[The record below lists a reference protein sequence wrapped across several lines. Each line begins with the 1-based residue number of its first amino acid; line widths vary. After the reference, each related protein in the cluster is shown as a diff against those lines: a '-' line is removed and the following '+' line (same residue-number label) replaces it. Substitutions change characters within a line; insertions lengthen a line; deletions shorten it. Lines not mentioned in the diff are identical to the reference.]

1 MSGSPLPVTHVLAAY
16 SAAGSGLWGKER
28 VVEAL
33 MTAQRASGEVAPRA
47 IVFAPCSL
55 AERLA
60 SLGFEVDVL
69 EERDRRLPLRSLPR
83 LRHLLRSRR
92 PAVVHSHGYKAN
104 IVTRAARL
112 AGTPMRGLVA
122 TCHAWFDETPA
133 TRLYNRLDRATAF
146 LSDVVTVADAGMAQ
160 AFRDPARVRYIANGL
175 PDREPPDAQTRRE
188 ARAGLGFPADRFAIG
203 YLARTN
209 AVKGVL
215 DVLEAADR
223 TSGEPLLW
231 AVAGTGELD
240 ARAAAAQGENLRF
253 LGFVEQT
260 ERYRSALD
268 AFVQASSVEGLSM
281 SLLEAMRAGLP
292 ILATRAGSTERAV
305 RDGIEARLYDAGDV
319 TALAAGAVALARD
332 PEAARA
338 LGAAARARFV
348 AEFGIERQH
357 RAFLDAYR
365 AADRG

>member
-1 MSGSPLPVTHVLAAY
+1 VLAAY
-16 SAAGSGLWGKER
+16 AAAGSGLWGKER

-33 MTAQRASGEVAPRA
+33 MVAQRESGDVAPRA
-47 IVFAPCSL
+47 IVFSPCSL
-55 AERLA
+55 ADRLRA
-60 SLGFEVDVL
+60 LGFQVDVL
-69 EERDRRLPLRSLPR
+69 EERDRRVPLRSLPA
-83 LRHLLRSRR
+83 LLRLLRGGPR
-92 PAVVHSHGYKAN
+92 AVIHSHGYKAN
-104 IVTRAARL
+104 VVTRAARL
-112 AGTPMRGLVA
+112 CGARMLGHVA
-122 TCHAWFDETPA
+122 TCHAWFDESPA
-133 TRLYNRLDRATAF
+133 TRFYNRLDRSTAF
-146 LSDVVTVADAGMAQ
+146 LSDVVTVADADMAA
-160 AFRDPARVRYIANGL
+160 AFPDPSRVRYVANGL
-175 PDREPPDAQTRRE
+175 PDREPPDDAARRE
-188 ARAGLGFPADRFAIG
+188 AREALGFPADRFAIG

-215 DVLEAADR
+215 DVLAAAEH
-223 TSGEPLLW
+223 TASEPLFW
-231 AVAGTGELD
+231 VVAGTGDLD

-268 AFVQASSVEGLSM
+268 AFVQASYVEGLSL

-305 RDGIEARLYDAGDV
+305 RDGVEARLFDAGDV
-319 TALAAGAVALARD
+319 AALAAAARALARD
-332 PEAARA
+332 PGAARA

-365 AADRG
+365 AARGRS